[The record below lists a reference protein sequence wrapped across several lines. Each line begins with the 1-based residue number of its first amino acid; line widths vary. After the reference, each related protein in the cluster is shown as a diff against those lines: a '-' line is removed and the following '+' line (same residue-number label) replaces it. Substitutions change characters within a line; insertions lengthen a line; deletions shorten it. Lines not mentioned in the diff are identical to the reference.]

1 MRTAYLG
8 FSQMHQS
15 FEKGKDLCSL
25 DFPDFMIIDST
36 NKSSLCYYNKI
47 RTFMKMITL
56 NYSPHISPWS
66 YCMQP
71 YSITTLQQR
80 FQFVYR
86 IKNTDLEAG

>member
-1 MRTAYLG
+1 
-8 FSQMHQS
+8 
-15 FEKGKDLCSL
+15 
-25 DFPDFMIIDST
+25 
-36 NKSSLCYYNKI
+36 
-47 RTFMKMITL
+47 MKMITL